1 MCFIIPIRPYSVT
14 MCLIKVTL
22 IRGTSGRRSTQNVL
36 PPHSLLAGD
45 SRHGSL
51 NLVAPNMGWSLLAYR
66 LKVTVRNTTLGSLNY
81 ATR

>member
-1 MCFIIPIRPYSVT
+1 MASVCFIILIRPYSVT
-14 MCLIKVTL
+14 MYLIRVTL
-22 IRGTSGRRSTQNVL
+22 IRGTSSRRSTQNVL

-51 NLVAPNMGWSLLAYR
+51 NHVAADR
-66 LKVTVRNTTLGSLNY
+66 LKVAVRNTTLGSLNY